1 MYAVVEETPRHG
13 RGTYTA
19 ISAEI
24 GGTNDEGIHEG
35 NGNANRSA
43 SRTAAL
49 SRSPS
54 P

>member
-1 MYAVVEETPRHG
+1 MYAVVEETPRRG
-13 RGTYTA
+13 RTYTA

-24 GGTNDEGIHEG
+24 GGANDEGHHAG
-35 NGNANRSA
+35 TGSANRNA
-43 SRTAAL
+43 SGTAAR